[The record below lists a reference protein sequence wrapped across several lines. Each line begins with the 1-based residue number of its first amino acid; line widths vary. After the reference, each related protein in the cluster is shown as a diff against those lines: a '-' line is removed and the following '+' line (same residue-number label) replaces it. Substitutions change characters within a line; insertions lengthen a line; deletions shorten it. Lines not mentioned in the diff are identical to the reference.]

1 MGAKVVASYPCAG
14 STNIPP
20 SFTPVNESPNPF
32 PNLTLNSQKVG
43 PPIYVKVDAGQTLA
57 LTSYSIRLKNG
68 ATIPTML
75 IDYAYDQKIAKEVG
89 TNESFV
95 VPNVALSPSSTYQVS
110 LDGTINH
117 TPFPTR
123 NFEFS
128 TGP

>member
-1 MGAKVVASYPCAG
+1 MGANVVASYPCAG

-20 SFTPVNESPNPF
+20 SFTPANESPNPF
-32 PNLTLNSQKVG
+32 PSYTSSQKVG

-68 ATIPTML
+68 ATLPTVL
-75 IDYAYDQKIAKEVG
+75 IDHAYDQNIAKEVG

-95 VPNVALSPSSTYQVS
+95 VPNVALTPNSTYQVS
-110 LDGTINH
+110 LNGTINGIA
-117 TPFPTR
+117 FPPR